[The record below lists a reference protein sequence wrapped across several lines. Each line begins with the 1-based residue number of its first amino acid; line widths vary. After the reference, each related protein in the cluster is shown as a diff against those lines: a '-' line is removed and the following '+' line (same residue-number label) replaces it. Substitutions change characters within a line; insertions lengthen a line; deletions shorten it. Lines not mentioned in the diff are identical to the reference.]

1 MATTNPAV
9 YRLSIALIVF
19 VLLTFILTIST
30 YLFFSQSSKE
40 QQTAKEARDA
50 LTKAQGE
57 ANQAADEIKRLREVI
72 GADATAKV
80 EDIESG
86 LTSLYQTDFNGVAKE
101 PKSYGR
107 LVDAIR
113 DEFRAINAARKDLE
127 AAKDQQK
134 KTADEAVAVATKAR
148 EDAEKGKA
156 DVEKERDSDRSKWQ
170 EDWAK
175 HEKELGDR
183 RKEKDDADNAAK
195 LLKALIQRIAETEGR
210 IDVDKR
216 DEFRVKEPTQQLE
229 MLLDSVLT
237 PTRNA
242 LKAERRRVLELESE
256 LLDTLV
262 SLGAED
268 DNDRVRELKQKLG
281 KRDVN
286 VVDEV
291 DGRIVDIDSTT
302 RTVTILFPSVSRL
315 REGLAFMVFPGGTVN
330 PLVTDQKG
338 VVKITSIDGGLV
350 RGKILEEQIEDPI
363 TPNDWVASRLWSAGA
378 APEVVVI
385 GYVDLNRDG
394 VEDRAAFEGL
404 LQRAGATIGQTVQPS
419 TTIVIDAGVPS
430 GNVPELVR
438 EKLAQIESLRIK
450 ERDLAEVYGHR
461 LISVEAAMRL
471 LGVDP
476 AVAGVR

>member
-19 VLLTFILTIST
+19 VLLTFILTITT
-30 YLFFSQSSKE
+30 YLFFSQYGKE

-50 LTKAQGE
+50 LTKAQAE
-57 ANQAADEIKRLREVI
+57 TNQATEEIKRLREVI
-72 GADATAKV
+72 GADAAAKIG
-80 EDIESG
+80 DIELG
-86 LTSLYQTDFNGVAKE
+86 LTTLYQTEFNGIAKE
-101 PKSYGR
+101 PRSYLR

-113 DEFRAINAARKDLE
+113 EEFRALNTARKDTE

-134 KTADEAVAVATKAR
+134 KTADEAVAAATKAR
-148 EDAEKGKA
+148 DDAEKAKA
-156 DVEKERDSDRSKWQ
+156 AVEKERDTDRSKWQ
-170 EDWAK
+170 EDWKRHEEELAK
-175 HEKELGDR
+175 R
-183 RKEKDDADNAAK
+183 RKEKDEADAAAK
-195 LLKALIQRIAETEGR
+195 LLKALTQRIAEAEGR

-216 DEFRVKEPTQQLE
+216 DDYRVKEPTDQLD

-242 LKAERRRVLELESE
+242 LKAERRRALELESE

-262 SLGAED
+262 ALGADD
-268 DNDRVRELKQKLG
+268 DNERVRELKLKLG

-291 DGRIVDIDSTT
+291 DARIVEVDSTT
-302 RTVTILFPSVSRL
+302 RMVTLLFPSVSRL
-315 REGLAFMVFPGGTVN
+315 REGLAFMVFPSGSVN

-350 RGKILEEQIEDPI
+350 RAKILEEGIADPI

-385 GYVDLNRDG
+385 GYVDMNRDG
-394 VEDRAAFEGL
+394 VEDRAVLEGL
-404 LQRAGATIGQTVQPS
+404 LQRAGAIIGATVQPT
-419 TTIVIDAGVPS
+419 TTIVIDAGMPG
-430 GNVPELVR
+430 GNVPEPIR
-438 EKLAQIESLRIK
+438 EKLAQLESRRTK
-450 ERDLAEVYGHR
+450 ERDLADVYGHR
-461 LISVEAAMRL
+461 VIAVDEAVRL

-476 AVAGVR
+476 DAAGIR

>member
-30 YLFFSQSSKE
+30 YLFFSQYSKE
-40 QQTAKEARDA
+40 QLTAKEARDA

-72 GADATAKV
+72 GAEATAKV
-80 EDIESG
+80 EDIEAG
-86 LTSLYQTDFNGVAKE
+86 LTSLYQTDFNGIAKE
-101 PKSYGR
+101 PKSYAR

-113 DEFRAINAARKDLE
+113 DEFRAINAARKDVE

-134 KTADEAVAVATKAR
+134 KTADEAVAAATKAR
-148 EDAEKGKA
+148 DDAEKAKA
-156 DVEKERDSDRSKWQ
+156 DVVKERDTDRSKWDD
-170 EDWAK
+170 DWKK
-175 HEKELGDR
+175 HEGELAKR
-183 RKEKDDADNAAK
+183 RQEKDEADAAAK
-195 LLKALIQRIAETEGR
+195 RLKALEQRIAEAEGR

-216 DEFRVKEPTQQLE
+216 DDFRVKDPMEQLE
-229 MLLDSVLT
+229 MLFDSVLT

-242 LKAERRRVLELESE
+242 LKAERRRALDLESE

-262 SLGAED
+262 AIGAD
-268 DNDRVRELKQKLG
+268 ADNDRVRELKQKLG

-291 DGRIVDIDSTT
+291 DGRIVDIDSAT

-338 VVKITSIDGGLV
+338 VVKIASIDGGLV
-350 RGKILEEQIEDPI
+350 RAKILEERIEDPI
-363 TPNDWVASRLWSAGA
+363 TPNDWVASRLWSPGT

-394 VEDRAAFEGL
+394 IEDRAALEGL
-404 LQRAGATIGQTVQPS
+404 LQRAGATIGPTVQPT
-419 TTIVIDAGVPS
+419 TTIVIDAGVPG
-430 GNVPELVR
+430 GNVPEPVR
-438 EKLAQIESLRIK
+438 DKLAQIESRRTK
-450 ERDLAEVYGHR
+450 ERDLADVYGHR
-461 LISVEAAMRL
+461 VIAIDEAVRL
-471 LGVDP
+471 LGIDP
-476 AVAGVR
+476 AAAGVR

>member
-19 VLLTFILTIST
+19 VLLTFILTIAS
-30 YLFFSQSSKE
+30 YLFFSQYSKE
-40 QQTAKEARDA
+40 YQTAKEARDA

-72 GADATAKV
+72 GADAAAKV

-101 PKSYGR
+101 PRSYSR

-113 DEFRAINAARKDLE
+113 EEFRAINAARKDVE

-134 KTADEAVAVATKAR
+134 KTADEAVASATKAR
-148 EDAEKGKA
+148 DDAEKAKA
-156 DVEKERDSDRSKWQ
+156 DVEKERDADRSKWQ
-170 EDWAK
+170 EDWKRHEEELAK
-175 HEKELGDR
+175 R
-183 RKEKDDADNAAK
+183 RQEKDAADDAAK
-195 LLKALIQRIAETEGR
+195 RLKTLEQRIAEAEGR

-216 DEFRVKEPTQQLE
+216 GDFRVKDPMEQLE

-242 LKAERRRVLELESE
+242 LKAERRRVRELESE

-262 SLGAED
+262 AIGADED
-268 DNDRVRELKQKLG
+268 NGRVRELKQKLG
-281 KRDVN
+281 TRDVN
-286 VVDEV
+286 TVDEV
-291 DGRIVDIDSTT
+291 DGRIIDIDSAT

-315 REGLAFMVFPGGTVN
+315 REGLAFMVFPGDAVN

-338 VVKITSIDGGLV
+338 VVKIASIDGGLV
-350 RGKILEEQIEDPI
+350 RAKILEERIEDPI
-363 TPNDWVASRLWSAGA
+363 TPRDWVASRLWSPAA

-385 GYVDLNRDG
+385 GYADLNRDG
-394 VEDRAAFEGL
+394 IEDRAALEGL
-404 LQRAGATIGQTVQPS
+404 LQRAGATIGPTVQPT
-419 TTIVIDAGVPS
+419 TTIVIDAGVPG
-430 GNVPELVR
+430 GNVPEPIR
-438 EKLAQIESLRIK
+438 DKLAQIESRRTK
-450 ERDLAEVYGHR
+450 ERDLADVYGHR
-461 LISVEAAMRL
+461 VIAIDEALRL

-476 AVAGVR
+476 AAAGVR

>member
-19 VLLTFILTIST
+19 VLLTFILTIAS
-30 YLFFSQSSKE
+30 YLFFSQYSKE
-40 QQTAKEARDA
+40 YQTAKEARDA

-57 ANQAADEIKRLREVI
+57 ANQSADEIKRLREVI
-72 GADATAKV
+72 GADAAAKI

-101 PKSYGR
+101 PRSYAR
-107 LVDAIR
+107 LVDAVR
-113 DEFRAINAARKDLE
+113 DEFRAINAARKDVE

-134 KTADEAVAVATKAR
+134 KTADEAVASATKAR
-148 EDAEKGKA
+148 DDAEKAKA
-156 DVEKERDSDRSKWQ
+156 DVEKERDADRSKWQ
-170 EDWAK
+170 EDWKRHEEELAK
-175 HEKELGDR
+175 R
-183 RKEKDDADNAAK
+183 REEKDAADDAAK
-195 LLKALIQRIAETEGR
+195 RLKALEQRIAEAEGR

-216 DEFRVKEPTQQLE
+216 GDFRVKDPMEQLE

-242 LKAERRRVLELESE
+242 LKAERRRALELESE

-262 SLGAED
+262 AIGADE

-281 KRDVN
+281 TRDVN

-291 DGRIVDIDSTT
+291 DGRIVDIDSAT

-315 REGLAFMVFPGGTVN
+315 REGLAFMVFPGDAVN

-338 VVKITSIDGGLV
+338 VVKIASIEGGLV
-350 RGKILEEQIEDPI
+350 RAKILEEQIEDPI
-363 TPNDWVASRLWSAGA
+363 TPRDWVASRLWSPGA

-394 VEDRAAFEGL
+394 IEDRAALEGL
-404 LQRAGATIGQTVQPS
+404 LQRAGATIGPTVQPT
-419 TTIVIDAGVPS
+419 TTIVIDAGVPG
-430 GNVPELVR
+430 GNVPEPVR
-438 EKLAQIESLRIK
+438 DKLAQIESRRTK

-461 LISVEAAMRL
+461 VIAIDEAMRL
-471 LGVDP
+471 LGVD
-476 AVAGVR
+476 AAAAGVR